1 MKFAYAICGAALL
14 ASAAAAEAETA
25 ALPATTSGP
34 PGEAALAPRLIRA
47 HSNLHIE
54 YTDYS
59 KLYGDRAVLTADSRL
74 GIGSP
79 TRFTFSLSQGQRRAP
94 DHKSRA
100 TRAEAGVG
108 HDWTDRLTTHTSVSL
123 ATNGSVFAKKRLSQD
138 VSYEVAKGLVG
149 TVGGEYS
156 SYGNRNT
163 VTNWSA
169 GGAYYVPG
177 AMVSYRFNLYDSN
190 RFGHSH
196 AHLASVRVKDP
207 GGSGSTRLWVGR
219 GTSLYEVDL
228 PGNPTGRFTSVAL
241 MRSQPIGGGVALE
254 IGLNR
259 AWYDTPTGSYRG
271 TGLVTGLSFSGAPF

>member
-1 MKFAYAICGAALL
+1 MNFTFAICGAALL
-14 ASAAAAEAETA
+14 SSASAATAETA
-25 ALPATTSGP
+25 ALPASASSP
-34 PGEAALAPRLIRA
+34 VAKAAVAPRLTRS
-47 HSNLHIE
+47 HSNLRIE

-74 GIGSP
+74 GIGGP

-94 DHKSRA
+94 DRRSRA
-100 TRAEAGVG
+100 TRAEAGIG

-123 ATNGSVFAKKRLSQD
+123 ATNGSVFAKKRVSQD

-190 RFGHSH
+190 RFGRSH
-196 AHLASVRVKDP
+196 AHLTSVRVKDP

-228 PGNPTGRFTSVAL
+228 PGNPTGKFTSVAL
-241 MRSQPIGGGVALE
+241 MRSQPIGGGVALD

-259 AWYDTPTGSYRG
+259 SWYDTPTGSYRG

>member
-1 MKFAYAICGAALL
+1 MKSTFAICGAALL
-14 ASAAAAEAETA
+14 VAAAGASAESAAV
-25 ALPATTSGP
+25 PAS
-34 PGEAALAPRLIRA
+34 APAKRLTRN
-47 HSNLHIE
+47 HSNLRIE

-74 GIGSP
+74 GIGGA
-79 TRFTFSLSQGQRRAP
+79 TRFTFSLSEGQRRAP

-123 ATNGSVFAKKRLSQD
+123 ATNGSVFAKRQFSQD
-138 VSYEVAKGLVG
+138 VSYELAKGLVG
-149 TVGGEYS
+149 TIGGEHS
-156 SYGNRNT
+156 SYGNSHN

-169 GGAYYVPG
+169 GGAYYLSG

-207 GGSGSTRLWVGR
+207 GGSGSTRLWLGH
-219 GTSLYEVDL
+219 GTSLYEVDM
-228 PGNPTGRFTSVAL
+228 PGNPKGKFTSVAL
-241 MRSQPIGGGVALE
+241 MRSQPIGGGIALD
-254 IGLNR
+254 IGVNR
-259 AWYDTPTGSYRG
+259 GWYDTPTGSYRG
-271 TGLVTGLSFSGAPF
+271 TGVVAGLSFSGAPF